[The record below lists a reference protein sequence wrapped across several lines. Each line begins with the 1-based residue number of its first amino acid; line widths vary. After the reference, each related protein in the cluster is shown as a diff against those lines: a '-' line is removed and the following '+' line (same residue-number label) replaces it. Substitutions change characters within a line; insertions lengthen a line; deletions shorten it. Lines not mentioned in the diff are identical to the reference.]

1 MGDRR
6 SSTKGCRGWV
16 GKNSGLS
23 SEVGASREMR
33 VHGSGIWTSLGKGE
47 GMTGYARWDVG
58 LLSSVSVVPVPLLRP
73 RAKVLN
79 LSVHRNRQVLIFFLE
94 YKDGLKNGIMH

>member
-33 VHGSGIWTSLGKGE
+33 VYGSRIWTSLGKGE
-47 GMTGYARWDVG
+47 GVTGYARWDVG

-79 LSVHRNRQVLIFFLE
+79 LSVHKKKILRLVCF
-94 YKDGLKNGIMH
+94 